1 MAADGSFSWHSELPS
16 GRNPFWIRDEALAD
30 LGLHVGDAVSID
42 TRAPPR
48 DGEYVVVEADLS
60 GDGDSQR
67 LARRLVTTSNGV
79 RLEPAGSGYAPLELP
94 FEQVI
99 VLGVIVGRVQF
110 QDGGSRV
117 TEEPLPAAA
126 ERRSPPP

>member
-16 GRNPFWIRDEALAD
+16 GRNPYWIRDEALAD

-42 TRAPPR
+42 TRAQPR
-48 DGEYVVVEADLS
+48 DGEYVVVEADLE

-67 LARRLVTTSNGV
+67 LARRLVTTGEGV
-79 RLEPAGSGYAPLELP
+79 RLEAAGGGYPPVELP
-94 FEQVI
+94 AERVI

-110 QDGGSRV
+110 QDGSSRV
-117 TEEPLPAAA
+117 TEVPLPAAA
-126 ERRSPPP
+126 EGPRQA